1 MSLLLEIVTPE
12 KKAYSGAAD
21 SVVLPTVEGEMGVLP
36 GHIPILTMLNPGE
49 LVVSTN
55 GKIEFLAVDKGFAQ
69 IYGDKVSVLTES
81 AINIDEINLTTVE
94 EAQARAEA
102 ALKEAEK
109 SGIDPAEIEKLE
121 TIIRFSLAQKLAKQ
135 RRL

>member
-121 TIIRFSLAQKLAKQ
+121 TIVRFSLAQKLAKQ

>member
-12 KKAYSGAAD
+12 KKAYSGGAD
-21 SVVLPTVEGEMGVLP
+21 SVVLPTVEGEIGVLP

-49 LVVSTN
+49 LVVSAD
-55 GKIEFLAVDKGFAQ
+55 GKIEYLAVDKGFAQ

-81 AINIDEINLTTVE
+81 AINIEEIDLSAVE

-102 ALKEAEK
+102 ALEEAEK
-109 SGIDPAEIEKLE
+109 SGMDPAEVEKLE
-121 TIIRFSLAQKLAKQ
+121 TIVRFSLAQKLAKQ
-135 RRL
+135 KRL